1 MILCNSHLLLLLQM
15 RIFIYFI
22 SLKKKK
28 KLMHWGWLN
37 INRIVSRSENRSHGQ
52 VAKPCMYIQFYS
64 SFALKNALSKSR
76 IKFVGKPGSI
86 IEECLSKELSKCSCF
101 EYSLQGVF
109 FPDIKMFHL
118 TILLWYYQETNSDV
132 FFYLWFHLFFSI

>member
-1 MILCNSHLLLLLQM
+1 
-15 RIFIYFI
+15 
-22 SLKKKK
+22 
-28 KLMHWGWLN
+28 
-37 INRIVSRSENRSHGQ
+37 
-52 VAKPCMYIQFYS
+52 MYIQFYS

-86 IEECLSKELSKCSCF
+86 IEECLSEELSKCSCF

-118 TILLWYYQETNSDV
+118 TILLWYYQETNSDGFFFIYDLIYFSQFKRPGETIIRKKKLCLHKITASLNAGERFHEPSHV
-132 FFYLWFHLFFSI
+132 FGASTPEQLRPKD